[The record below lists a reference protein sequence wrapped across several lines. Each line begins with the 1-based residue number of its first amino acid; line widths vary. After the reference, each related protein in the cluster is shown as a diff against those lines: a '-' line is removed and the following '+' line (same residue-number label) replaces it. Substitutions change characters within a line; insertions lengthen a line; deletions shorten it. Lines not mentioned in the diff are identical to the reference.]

1 VSLRNTARAVPT
13 LMRIGFA
20 EALAYRAEFFVW
32 ILATTMPLI
41 MLALWSTVAREAP
54 IGRFGE
60 QQFVAYFVATFIVR
74 QLTFSWASWQMNYEV
89 RTGTMAA
96 RLLRPVHP
104 VAAYAIENWA
114 ALPLRL
120 VVALPLGAL
129 ALWAVGSRL
138 IPSTAAMWCIW
149 LASVVGAWAIGFL
162 ANVAVGSLS
171 FFMESSVKVID
182 AWLAAFFVFSGYLI
196 PVELFP
202 HMLQAT
208 INWLPF
214 RYQLGLPVEIMTGA
228 YAPSAALAMLA
239 RQWAYVL
246 VLLAITSVLWNRGL
260 RRFEAD
266 GG

>member
-1 VSLRNTARAVPT
+1 
-13 LMRIGFA
+13 MRVGFA

-41 MLALWSTVAREAP
+41 MLALWSTVASEAP

-60 QQFVAYFVATFIVR
+60 KQFVAYFLATFIVR
-74 QLTFSWASWQMNYEV
+74 QLTSSWASWQMNYEV

-104 VAAYAIENWA
+104 VVAYAIENWA

-120 VVALPLGAL
+120 VVAVPLGAV
-129 ALWAVGSRL
+129 ALWVVGPRL
-138 IPSTAAMWCIW
+138 IPPTALLWGFW
-149 LASVVGAWAIGFL
+149 LASVLGAWAIGFL
-162 ANVAVGSLS
+162 ANVAVGCLS
-171 FFMESSVKVID
+171 FFMESSLKVMD
-182 AWLAAFFVFSGYLI
+182 AWLAAFFVFSGYLV

-202 HMLQAT
+202 QMLQTAV
-208 INWLPF
+208 NWMPF

-228 YAPSAALAMLA
+228 YSASTALAMLA

-246 VLLAITSVLWNRGL
+246 VLLAVTAVVWNRGL
-260 RRFEAD
+260 RRFEAY